1 MKCDEDVKWFL
12 LPTPLHGT
20 DVVRCM
26 LVGRWPRHNARE
38 APIWCI
44 SGQIGHATAPP
55 AACTNGHPRVRCLD
69 GAHQA
74 HPGAHFRAKKRL
86 RPPGRRAVRV
96 VTGRETAG
104 SVRFGAVAPCVGG
117 MRAVS
122 GPGRVSGRSA
132 RRLGRAGCRRG
143 GGEGPGRVA
152 GIGRGTVLEKLRFGA
167 FRAKSAMPRHRP
179 RRAPTAPHGTGALM
193 ALIKH
198 TEKRTFGPRSGSG
211 PPGVGRDV
219 L

>member
-1 MKCDEDVKWFL
+1 MIGWACATPFRTSTERPRDTQHKLGAVWSIGVVHVRRQSSRCSPNLVLPPGTDAMKCDEDVKWFL

-55 AACTNGHPRVRCLD
+55 AAGTKGPPRVRCLN

-74 HPGAHFRAKKRL
+74 HRKAHFRATKRL
-86 RPPGRRAVRV
+86 RAPGRRAGRV
-96 VTGRETAG
+96 VTRRETAQ
-104 SVRFGAVAPCVGG
+104 SVRLGAVAPCVGG

-122 GPGRVSGRSA
+122 GPSRVSGRLA
-132 RRLGRAGCRRG
+132 
-143 GGEGPGRVA
+143 
-152 GIGRGTVLEKLRFGA
+152 
-167 FRAKSAMPRHRP
+167 
-179 RRAPTAPHGTGALM
+179 
-193 ALIKH
+193 
-198 TEKRTFGPRSGSG
+198 
-211 PPGVGRDV
+211 
-219 L
+219 